1 MLSIPLEA
9 YFWEHSIY
17 VTIVSIRCQMTE
29 ISAITA
35 YSKIPRIADY
45 ASVCIPKTMS
55 RTSNFETSYSC
66 PILLEAYF
74 SEHSVNVTI
83 VLIGCQM
90 AEISVKDGPI
100 VIKKSYGDF
109 CSYVVPSLI
118 KFTWSSLRDP
128 LRRGWVVW
136 WCELRFTL
144 IVLRFSLKRGHFEYK
159 NVSYSQLLSKTWELT
174 LTWVVGSTV

>member
-1 MLSIPLEA
+1 
-9 YFWEHSIY
+9 
-17 VTIVSIRCQMTE
+17 MTE

-66 PILLEAYF
+66 PILLEAY
-74 SEHSVNVTI
+74 SVNVTI

-109 CSYVVPSLI
+109 SSYVVPS
-118 KFTWSSLRDP
+118 T
-128 LRRGWVVW
+128 
-136 WCELRFTL
+136 C
-144 IVLRFSLKRGHFEYK
+144 
-159 NVSYSQLLSKTWELT
+159 
-174 LTWVVGSTV
+174 STVGLTELALTPKQV